1 MNDLPASMLVLFQF
15 QEILGR
21 IHKSY
26 SEYADKL
33 TPTET
38 NMLLHLGTPVRMG
51 KLADLLFC
59 LPSNVTVLVDKFEKL
74 GLLQRQRSEEDRRA
88 IEVALTDKG
97 QELRTQTIAH
107 ISKVIEE
114 QSGLDQGDFEKILEV
129 LKQKSII
136 AGSCGACPS
145 VEG

>member
-1 MNDLPASMLVLFQF
+1 MKDLPASMLVLFQF

-38 NMLLHLGTPVRMG
+38 NMLLHLGEPVRMG

-74 GLLQRQRSEEDRRA
+74 NLLQRQRSAEDRRA

-97 QELRTQTIAH
+97 QALRTQTIKH

-114 QSGLDQGDFEKILEV
+114 QSGLEQEDFEKIFDV

-136 AGSCGACPS
+136 DGTCGACPS
-145 VEG
+145 AES